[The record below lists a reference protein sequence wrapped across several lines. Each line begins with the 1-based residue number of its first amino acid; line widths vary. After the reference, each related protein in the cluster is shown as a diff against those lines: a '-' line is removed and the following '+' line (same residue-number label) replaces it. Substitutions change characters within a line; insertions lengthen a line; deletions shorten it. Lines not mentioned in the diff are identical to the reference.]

1 MRRRPIVPAA
11 LYGLAF
17 TACGCLFSLIFGQA
31 ATLTCTRVEPSQI
44 ECVRQSKWL
53 GWLPV
58 SAVSLQHVEGAEV
71 AQSCDDEGCSYRV
84 ELTTAEGIVPLTSY
98 YSSGSRSKKEAAD
111 RINAFLRNSEGSSL
125 TVKSD
130 AGLLAFVLPLVFVLV
145 GPLIIMW
152 SIFRA
157 TIR

>member
-1 MRRRPIVPAA
+1 VRRRPIIPAV

-44 ECVRQSKWL
+44 ECVRESKWL

-58 SAVSLQHVEGAEV
+58 SSASLQHVQGAEV
-71 AQSCDDEGCSYRV
+71 AQSCDDEGCTYRV
-84 ELTTAEGIVPLTSY
+84 ELSTAEGTVPLTSY
-98 YSSGSRSKKEAAD
+98 YSSGSQSKQETAD
-111 RINAFLRNSEGSSL
+111 RVNAFLKDLRESSL